1 MPKQQPQPYRNRIVG
16 HGEEAPDQLL
26 AHPDNPKIHP
36 KRQTDA
42 LNTALS
48 DLGWIGEVIVNTQTG
63 HVIDGHDRIGLAISR
78 GEPTVPITYIDIS
91 PVEELKALATFD
103 PIGALAATDDKMLE
117 DLLAELSF
125 ADEDFSNFV
134 RTLSDD
140 HPYGKV
146 VQDDVPEVPAEPI
159 TRPGDLWLLGSH
171 RLLCGDATNA
181 DDVARLMDGSG
192 PRLLVTDPPY
202 GVAYDPRWR
211 DRAQAIRLAPGR
223 APIPSGDDVPHNW
236 APALA
241 HDWLEVAY
249 CWAPGGAQQY
259 LTQQMLE
266 AAGFEV
272 RQQIIW
278 VKPMAPLSRSAYHWQ
293 HEPCWYAVREGR
305 QAGWRGD
312 RSQTTVWEAASPTHI
327 MSGSDEVATE
337 HATQKPVLI
346 MSKPLE
352 NHDGDVYD
360 PFVGSGT
367 TVVAA
372 EQLGRRCYAMDIEP
386 AYCDVTVQRWEKLT
400 GKQAERQPAEVA
412 V

>member
-1 MPKQQPQPYRNRIVG
+1 
-16 HGEEAPDQLL
+16 
-26 AHPDNPKIHP
+26 
-36 KRQTDA
+36 
-42 LNTALS
+42 
-48 DLGWIGEVIVNTQTG
+48 
-63 HVIDGHDRIGLAISR
+63 
-78 GEPTVPITYIDIS
+78 
-91 PVEELKALATFD
+91 
-103 PIGALAATDDKMLE
+103 
-117 DLLAELSF
+117 
-125 ADEDFSNFV
+125 
-134 RTLSDD
+134 
-140 HPYGKV
+140 
-146 VQDDVPEVPAEPI
+146 
-159 TRPGDLWLLGSH
+159 
-171 RLLCGDATNA
+171 
-181 DDVARLMDGSG
+181 
-192 PRLLVTDPPY
+192 
-202 GVAYDPRWR
+202 
-211 DRAQAIRLAPGR
+211 
-223 APIPSGDDVPHNW
+223 
-236 APALA
+236 
-241 HDWLEVAY
+241 
-249 CWAPGGAQQY
+249 
-259 LTQQMLE
+259 MLE